1 MVYVSPQSQRGVL
14 DAQIDAAPKLYSAHG
29 VVAPNRSANSAG
41 GEGGFTSTA
50 FLTYCLS
57 QCYVVTLSRCYDL
70 YFIHCHPSSLDVI
83 LENRELAVTFHKSF
97 TNPGARRSAAR
108 FEISRRAANVSSL
121 SLSPVRILPFRGQQ
135 RQAEERLSAL
145 GLQASRCALGHATRV
160 ETHVRF
166 AVGDG
171 RSIAVQDQPVAWLF
185 RF

>member
-1 MVYVSPQSQRGVL
+1 MHRLMPLLSYIARTVL
-14 DAQIDAAPKLYSAHG
+14 WRPTDQQTVLAE
-29 VVAPNRSANSAG
+29 R
-41 GEGGFTSTA
+41 GGFTSTA

-135 RQAEERLSAL
+135 RQAEERLSARSASKQVCL
-145 GLQASRCALGHATRV
+145 GSRHTC
-160 ETHVRF
+160 
-166 AVGDG
+166 
-171 RSIAVQDQPVAWLF
+171 
-185 RF
+185 